1 MDDRENSVNGEVY
14 QNARKRLKMSGC
26 REDLVD
32 VADQLKNNK
41 ELVYVSYKN
50 RGIGEVRWDDM
61 YRGLLKLADRKAAVW
76 QKNHDIA
83 NRFIGRKSLFGDYGT
98 SDRF

>member
-61 YRGLLKLADRKAAVW
+61 YRGLLTLL
-76 QKNHDIA
+76 
-83 NRFIGRKSLFGDYGT
+83 S
-98 SDRF
+98 